1 MANAAYTDTVQKVYI
16 AYYGRAADPVGLAYW
31 EDQLTANNG
40 DLASIMNSFGTSPE
54 ATTLFGSLTNTIKV
68 NTLYTQIFGRDADV
82 GGLEYYTAQLTAG
95 TMTAVSIAQNI
106 LDGASG
112 SDAIIITNK
121 LAIAK
126 AFTAAID
133 SDVKIPAYA
142 GDTAASSARNMLAT
156 VDELT
161 NTESFDINTTVE
173 SLVSMAAPAATAA
186 YDSAAATFD
195 AAASD
200 FNAAKATAAASK
212 KAAAAAK
219 WSEVS
224 SPAADGYQVNIDYV
238 GKIDGIAFD
247 GGTAKGSDLVLGS
260 ETMISGFEEGI
271 IGMQAGQ
278 DKDITV
284 TFPKTYHKAELA
296 GKEAVFTITAN
307 TVREAIANDVALLTA
322 SQTAAATAVTD
333 ATAVSAAALAV
344 STAAATLT
352 ITSAATSST
361 ADDATASIAITQ
373 TAAATAS
380 AATAAASAA
389 AVKTAA
395 DGALATALAIAEPIK
410 TAAFDA
416 ALVDYYAAATAFNT
430 ASGTAKAS
438 KAAAETASATVT
450 DVELATAFQTA
461 AAVAVTDAAAVSSK
475 ALIASNAAAKLTTTS
490 AATSSVVDD
499 AAAIKAVSETDSV
512 TATAAAAASAAAAI
526 KTTADAA
533 LVTALNNVE
542 SIKTAAFAAAS
553 VEYDTAAASF
563 NAASA
568 TAKVSKAT
576 ADAAAEAYAGP
587 QSLIVTASGGNYII
601 SGQANKALTFKSGY
615 TYTFDLSDASLSAH
629 PLRLSIV
636 SDGTLNK
643 GSAYTTG
650 VTVTGIQG
658 QAGASIAIVVTDSTP
673 GNLYYYCSNHAGMGA
688 AIGVSEYNLNDVA
701 LATASQTAAAIAVT
715 DAAAVSA
722 AALDASNAAAKL
734 TTTSAATSSTADD
747 ATASKAIA
755 ETAAVTTSA
764 ATASSTV
771 AAMKITADVA
781 LANSTNAIA
790 AASEGLTH
798 EYILGGSGIETET
811 ITNMLELVGINDIET
826 QSSHDFGWI
835 L

>member
-31 EDQLTANNG
+31 ENQLTANNG

-68 NTLYTQIFGRDADV
+68 NKLYTQIFGRDADV

-112 SDAIIITNK
+112 SDATIITNK
-121 LAIAK
+121 LAVAK

-156 VDELT
+156 VDEST

-186 YDSAAATFD
+186 YNSAATTFD
-195 AAASD
+195 AAATV

-219 WSEVS
+219 WSEAS
-224 SPAADGYQVNIDYV
+224 SAAADGYQVNIDYA
-238 GKIDGIAFD
+238 GKIEGIAFD
-247 GGTAKGSDLVLGS
+247 GGTAKGYDLVLGS

-271 IGMQAGQ
+271 VGMQAGQ

-284 TFPKTYHKAELA
+284 TFPKNYHKAELA

-307 TVREAIANDVALLTA
+307 NVREAVTNDVLLVTA
-322 SQTAAATAVTD
+322 SQTAAAIAVTD
-333 ATAVSAAALAV
+333 ATAVSTAALAV
-344 STAAATLT
+344 STAAAKLT

-361 ADDATASIAITQ
+361 ADDATASIAMSQ
-373 TAAATAS
+373 AAAVSAS
-380 AATAAASAA
+380 TTTAAASAA
-389 AVKTAA
+389 AVKTAT

-416 ALVDYYAAATAFNT
+416 ALVDYY
-430 ASGTAKAS
+430 
-438 KAAAETASATVT
+438 
-450 DVELATAFQTA
+450 TA
-461 AAVAVTDAAAVSSK
+461 A
-475 ALIASNAAAKLTTTS
+475 
-490 AATSSVVDD
+490 
-499 AAAIKAVSETDSV
+499 
-512 TATAAAAASAAAAI
+512 
-526 KTTADAA
+526 
-533 LVTALNNVE
+533 NVYN
-542 SIKTAAFAAAS
+542 T
-553 VEYDTAAASF
+553 
-563 NAASA
+563 ASA
-568 TAKVSKAT
+568 TAKVSKAA

-587 QSLIVTASGGNYII
+587 QTLMVTASGGNYII
-601 SGQANKALTFKSGY
+601 SGQANKALTFKSGH

-650 VTVTGIQG
+650 VTVTGTQG

-734 TTTSAATSSTADD
+734 TTTSAATSSAADD

-771 AAMKITADVA
+771 AAMKITADAA
-781 LANSTNAIA
+781 LANSTKASK
-790 AASEGLTH
+790 AASKGLTN
-798 EYILGGSGIETET
+798 EIIAGGSGIDTET
-811 ITNMLELVGINDIET
+811 VIDMLKLVGINDIET
-826 QSSHDFGWI
+826 PYSHDFGWI

>member
-1 MANAAYTDTVQKVYI
+1 MANVAYTDTVQKVYI
-16 AYYGRAADPVGLAYW
+16 AYYGRAADPIGLAYW
-31 EDQLTANNG
+31 EDQLTANDG

-112 SDAIIITNK
+112 SDATIITNK
-121 LAIAK
+121 LAVAK

-156 VDELT
+156 VNELT
-161 NTESFDINTTVE
+161 NTESFDINTTVK

-186 YDSAAATFD
+186 YNSAATTFD
-195 AAASD
+195 AAAND
-200 FNAAKATAAASK
+200 FNATKATAAASK

-260 ETMISGFEEGI
+260 KTMISGFEEGI

-284 TFPKTYHKAELA
+284 TFPETYHKAELA
-296 GKEAVFTITAN
+296 GKEAVFTITAI
-307 TVREAIANDVALLTA
+307 TVRETIANDVALLTA
-322 SQTAAATAVTD
+322 SQTAAAIAVTD
-333 ATAVSAAALAV
+333 ATAVSTAALAV
-344 STAAATLT
+344 STAAAALT

-361 ADDATASIAITQ
+361 ADDAIASIAITQ

-380 AATAAASAA
+380 AATAASSAA

-416 ALVDYYAAATAFNT
+416 ALVDYYAAANAFNT

-512 TATAAAAASAAAAI
+512 TATAAISASAAAAI

-533 LVTALNNVE
+533 LVTALNNAE
-542 SIKTAAFAAAS
+542 PIKTAAFAAAS
-553 VEYDTAAASF
+553 VEYDTAAAAF

-568 TAKVSKAT
+568 TAKVSKAA
-576 ADAAAEAYAGP
+576 ADAAAEACWTTIP
-587 QSLIVTASGGNYII
+587 NSHCVWWKLH
-601 SGQANKALTFKSGY
+601 NK
-615 TYTFDLSDASLSAH
+615 
-629 PLRLSIV
+629 
-636 SDGTLNK
+636 
-643 GSAYTTG
+643 
-650 VTVTGIQG
+650 
-658 QAGASIAIVVTDSTP
+658 
-673 GNLYYYCSNHAGMGA
+673 
-688 AIGVSEYNLNDVA
+688 
-701 LATASQTAAAIAVT
+701 
-715 DAAAVSA
+715 
-722 AALDASNAAAKL
+722 
-734 TTTSAATSSTADD
+734 
-747 ATASKAIA
+747 
-755 ETAAVTTSA
+755 
-764 ATASSTV
+764 
-771 AAMKITADVA
+771 
-781 LANSTNAIA
+781 
-790 AASEGLTH
+790 
-798 EYILGGSGIETET
+798 
-811 ITNMLELVGINDIET
+811 
-826 QSSHDFGWI
+826 W
-835 L
+835 